1 MKQLGHGADLVAEE
15 ASAALI
21 LVGWLVSWVLEGKYC
36 TGWLDCWLIVGW
48 LVGERGGE
56 GTENGEFLSHAAC
69 VVRYLRL
76 RPAKDA

>member
-1 MKQLGHGADLVAEE
+1 MKQLGHGADLVAEQ

-36 TGWLDCWLIVGW
+36 TGWLM
-48 LVGERGGE
+48 GERAGGRIS
-56 GTENGEFLSHAAC
+56 FSCA
-69 VVRYLRL
+69 VRYLRL

>member
-48 LVGERGGE
+48 LVGERGGRAPKM
-56 GTENGEFLSHAAC
+56 ENFFLMRRA
-69 VVRYLRL
+69 YM
-76 RPAKDA
+76 

>member
-21 LVGWLVSWVLEGKYC
+21 LVGWLVSWVLGGKYC

-48 LVGERGGE
+48 LVGERGG
-56 GTENGEFLSHAAC
+56 GHRKWRISFSCG
-69 VVRYLRL
+69 VRTS
-76 RPAKDA
+76 